1 MLYSS
6 QGTTDCNW
14 HASQGRGSMHGWGG
28 VGGGGLKGCSG
39 RGVPPRTSN
48 LNPVKKKVH
57 FVPELATLFK
67 TRDLL
72 VYDSGSFQ
80 FTQRRRLRGNTL
92 FPFSLFSP
100 PLLPYFTPA
109 QLTAQ
114 KSKATYSSIQQYV
127 WKINPLPP
135 PFLLKRGPTVCT
147 TTRIGC
153 QATT

>member
-6 QGTTDCNW
+6 QGITDCNW
-14 HASQGRGSMHGWGG
+14 HASQGRGAMYGRG

-39 RGVPPRTSN
+39 RGVLPRTSN
-48 LNPVKKKVH
+48 LDPVKKKVH
-57 FVPELATLFK
+57 FLPEFATLFK

-72 VYDSGSFQ
+72 VYDSSSFQ

-92 FPFSLFSP
+92 FPLSSFSP
-100 PLLPYFTPA
+100 PPLPYFTPA

-127 WKINPLPP
+127 WKITPP
-135 PFLLKRGPTVCT
+135 QLSFPAWAHCAPRHESDA
-147 TTRIGC
+147 R
-153 QATT
+153 ATT

>member
-1 MLYSS
+1 M
-6 QGTTDCNW
+6 
-14 HASQGRGSMHGWGG
+14 HGRGGG

-39 RGVPPRTSN
+39 GGVPPRNSN
-48 LNPVKKKVH
+48 LDPVKKKKVH

-80 FTQRRRLRGNTL
+80 FTQRRRLRGNTF
-92 FPFSLFSP
+92 FPFSPFSP
-100 PLLPYFTPA
+100 PPLPYFTPA

-127 WKINPLPP
+127 
-135 PFLLKRGPTVCT
+135 
-147 TTRIGC
+147 
-153 QATT
+153 

>member
-6 QGTTDCNW
+6 QGITDCNW
-14 HASQGRGSMHGWGG
+14 HASQGRGAMHGR
-28 VGGGGLKGCSG
+28 GGGGEGASKDVQVEVCRRWIQIL
-39 RGVPPRTSN
+39 T
-48 LNPVKKKVH
+48 LLKKKVH
-57 FVPELATLFK
+57 FVPEFATLFK

-92 FPFSLFSP
+92 FPFSPFSP
-100 PLLPYFTPA
+100 PPLSYFTPA
-109 QLTAQ
+109 QSTAQ

-135 PFLLKRGPTVCT
+135 FLLMRGPTMS